1 MLNDAMQIVLQF
13 RVFLIAAIIVA
24 LAMEIA
30 LLFGTKH
37 FGWQRKN
44 LWIYRFFFGL
54 TRPQCCFLAASWL
67 WLLFTATSA
76 LFVVDMQLCHLA
88 MLLLLSAAKFTAWKR
103 MQMLLRDLFNSVL
116 LFAAMMAENLLHSY
130 LLETRF
136 QFPIFII
143 LGLLI
148 VFIILYALYFTLR
161 DMYLL
166 AKDRAMNRPVAE
178 EKPPREE
185 DAPGEDETPENGT
198 NEPNQTADEKTD
210 GDSRQSEREQAGK
223 DRTRKNGCFIK
234 KEQKQEVT
242 GSERKKK
249 SKVENQLWRQN
260 SASEAAVSDSYCDY
274 YPGIYYVPGGRRVSG
289 GGEIVYLYG
298 RGSDGISGRN
308 QIPADR

>member
-148 VFIILYALYFTLR
+148 VLR
-161 DMYLL
+161 
-166 AKDRAMNRPVAE
+166 R
-178 EKPPREE
+178 
-185 DAPGEDETPENGT
+185 
-198 NEPNQTADEKTD
+198 
-210 GDSRQSEREQAGK
+210 
-223 DRTRKNGCFIK
+223 I
-234 KEQKQEVT
+234 
-242 GSERKKK
+242 
-249 SKVENQLWRQN
+249 
-260 SASEAAVSDSYCDY
+260 
-274 YPGIYYVPGGRRVSG
+274 GR
-289 GGEIVYLYG
+289 
-298 RGSDGISGRN
+298 
-308 QIPADR
+308 

>member
-54 TRPQCCFLAASWL
+54 TKPQCCFLAASWL
-67 WLLFTATSA
+67 WLLFAATSA

-103 MQMLLRDLFNSVL
+103 MQMLLRDLVNSVL

-198 NEPNQTADEKTD
+198 DEPNQTADEKTD
-210 GDSRQSEREQAGK
+210 GDSRSKRK
-223 DRTRKNGCFIK
+223 RTSRK
-234 KEQKQEVT
+234 
-242 GSERKKK
+242 
-249 SKVENQLWRQN
+249 RQN
-260 SASEAAVSDSYCDY
+260 QKKRLFYKKGTET
-274 YPGIYYVPGGRRVSG
+274 GG
-289 GGEIVYLYG
+289 
-298 RGSDGISGRN
+298 
-308 QIPADR
+308 DRQ

>member
-178 EKPPREE
+178 
-185 DAPGEDETPENGT
+185 DETPENGT
-198 NEPNQTADEKTD
+198 DEPNQTADEKTD
-210 GDSRQSEREQAGK
+210 GDSRPK
-223 DRTRKNGCFIK
+223 RKRRR
-234 KEQKQEVT
+234 
-242 GSERKKK
+242 RK
-249 SKVENQLWRQN
+249 RQN
-260 SASEAAVSDSYCDY
+260 QKKRLFYKKGTET
-274 YPGIYYVPGGRRVSG
+274 GG
-289 GGEIVYLYG
+289 
-298 RGSDGISGRN
+298 
-308 QIPADR
+308 DRQ

>member
-103 MQMLLRDLFNSVL
+103 MQMLLRDLFAFLS
-116 LFAAMMAENLLHSY
+116 A
-130 LLETRF
+130 
-136 QFPIFII
+136 
-143 LGLLI
+143 
-148 VFIILYALYFTLR
+148 
-161 DMYLL
+161 
-166 AKDRAMNRPVAE
+166 
-178 EKPPREE
+178 
-185 DAPGEDETPENGT
+185 
-198 NEPNQTADEKTD
+198 
-210 GDSRQSEREQAGK
+210 GDTFS
-223 DRTRKNGCFIK
+223 
-234 KEQKQEVT
+234 
-242 GSERKKK
+242 
-249 SKVENQLWRQN
+249 
-260 SASEAAVSDSYCDY
+260 VSDFHHSGTSDCFHHSVCALL
-274 YPGIYYVPGGRRVSG
+274 YPSRYVSSCEGSGDEPAGGRR
-289 GGEIVYLYG
+289 ET
-298 RGSDGISGRN
+298 
-308 QIPADR
+308 AA

>member
-116 LFAAMMAENLLHSY
+116 LFAAMMAENLLLS
-130 LLETRF
+130 
-136 QFPIFII
+136 
-143 LGLLI
+143 
-148 VFIILYALYFTLR
+148 A
-161 DMYLL
+161 
-166 AKDRAMNRPVAE
+166 
-178 EKPPREE
+178 
-185 DAPGEDETPENGT
+185 
-198 NEPNQTADEKTD
+198 
-210 GDSRQSEREQAGK
+210 GDTFS
-223 DRTRKNGCFIK
+223 
-234 KEQKQEVT
+234 
-242 GSERKKK
+242 
-249 SKVENQLWRQN
+249 
-260 SASEAAVSDSYCDY
+260 VSDFHHSGTSDCFHHSVCALL
-274 YPGIYYVPGGRRVSG
+274 YPSRYVSSCEGSGDEPAGGRR
-289 GGEIVYLYG
+289 ET
-298 RGSDGISGRN
+298 
-308 QIPADR
+308 AA

>member
-178 EKPPREE
+178 EV
-185 DAPGEDETPENGT
+185 
-198 NEPNQTADEKTD
+198 
-210 GDSRQSEREQAGK
+210 SRKDKAGK
-223 DRTRKNGCFIK
+223 SGQNEKDQNPEESKDGSKEPKQRKRSRKKPDK
-234 KEQKQEVT
+234 KESLLRRKRQKKEVT

-249 SKVENQLWRQN
+249 SKIENE
-260 SASEAAVSDSYCDY
+260 S
-274 YPGIYYVPGGRRVSG
+274 
-289 GGEIVYLYG
+289 
-298 RGSDGISGRN
+298 
-308 QIPADR
+308 

>member
-178 EKPPREE
+178 E
-185 DAPGEDETPENGT
+185 
-198 NEPNQTADEKTD
+198 
-210 GDSRQSEREQAGK
+210 
-223 DRTRKNGCFIK
+223 DR
-234 KEQKQEVT
+234 
-242 GSERKKK
+242 K
-249 SKVENQLWRQN
+249 SV
-260 SASEAAVSDSYCDY
+260 V
-274 YPGIYYVPGGRRVSG
+274 
-289 GGEIVYLYG
+289 
-298 RGSDGISGRN
+298 
-308 QIPADR
+308 

>member
-88 MLLLLSAAKFTAWKR
+88 MLLLLSAAKFTTWKR
-103 MQMLLRDLFNSVL
+103 MKMLLRDLFNSVL

-185 DAPGEDETPENGT
+185 DAPGEDGTSENGT
-198 NEPNQTADEKTD
+198 DEPNQTADEKTD
-210 GDSRQSEREQAGK
+210 GDSRSKRK
-223 DRTRKNGCFIK
+223 RTSRK
-234 KEQKQEVT
+234 
-242 GSERKKK
+242 
-249 SKVENQLWRQN
+249 RQN
-260 SASEAAVSDSYCDY
+260 QKKRLFYKKGTET
-274 YPGIYYVPGGRRVSG
+274 GG
-289 GGEIVYLYG
+289 
-298 RGSDGISGRN
+298 
-308 QIPADR
+308 DRQ

>member
-1 MLNDAMQIVLQF
+1 MYFNRSDHSGAGDGDS
-13 RVFLIAAIIVA
+13 AAFWHEA
-24 LAMEIA
+24 LWMAEKKPVD
-30 LLFGTKH
+30 LP
-37 FGWQRKN
+37 
-44 LWIYRFFFGL
+44 FFFGL

-178 EKPPREE
+178 EKTPREE

-198 NEPNQTADEKTD
+198 DEPNQTADEKTD
-210 GDSRQSEREQAGK
+210 GDSRSKRK
-223 DRTRKNGCFIK
+223 RTSRKRQNQKKRLFYK

>member
-166 AKDRAMNRPVAE
+166 AKDRAMNRPAAE
-178 EKPPREE
+178 EV
-185 DAPGEDETPENGT
+185 
-198 NEPNQTADEKTD
+198 
-210 GDSRQSEREQAGK
+210 SRKNKAGK
-223 DRTRKNGCFIK
+223 SGQNEKDQNPEESKDGSKEPKQRKR
-234 KEQKQEVT
+234 
-242 GSERKKK
+242 SRKIPDLHAFGR
-249 SKVENQLWRQN
+249 SGQCICDL
-260 SASEAAVSDSYCDY
+260 SAA
-274 YPGIYYVPGGRRVSG
+274 GRRRPCKGCRLS
-289 GGEIVYLYG
+289 G
-298 RGSDGISGRN
+298 RGYR
-308 QIPADR
+308 R

>member
-30 LLFGTKH
+30 LLFCKKH
-37 FGWQRKN
+37 FGRQRKN

-185 DAPGEDETPENGT
+185 DATGE
-198 NEPNQTADEKTD
+198 DEKTD
-210 GDSRQSEREQAGK
+210 GDSRSKRK
-223 DRTRKNGCFIK
+223 RTSRK
-234 KEQKQEVT
+234 
-242 GSERKKK
+242 
-249 SKVENQLWRQN
+249 RQN
-260 SASEAAVSDSYCDY
+260 QKKRLFYKKGTET
-274 YPGIYYVPGGRRVSG
+274 GG
-289 GGEIVYLYG
+289 
-298 RGSDGISGRN
+298 
-308 QIPADR
+308 DRQ

>member
-1 MLNDAMQIVLQF
+1 MDLPFFLWPDKATVLF
-13 RVFLIAAIIVA
+13 SGSFLA
-24 LAMEIA
+24 LAA
-30 LLFGTKH
+30 FYG
-37 FGWQRKN
+37 N
-44 LWIYRFFFGL
+44 
-54 TRPQCCFLAASWL
+54 QCH
-67 WLLFTATSA
+67 
-76 LFVVDMQLCHLA
+76 FVVDMQLCHLA

-198 NEPNQTADEKTD
+198 DEPNQTADEKTD
-210 GDSRQSEREQAGK
+210 GDSRSKRK
-223 DRTRKNGCFIK
+223 RTSRK
-234 KEQKQEVT
+234 
-242 GSERKKK
+242 
-249 SKVENQLWRQN
+249 RQN
-260 SASEAAVSDSYCDY
+260 QKKRLFYKKGTET
-274 YPGIYYVPGGRRVSG
+274 GG
-289 GGEIVYLYG
+289 
-298 RGSDGISGRN
+298 
-308 QIPADR
+308 DRQ

>member
-88 MLLLLSAAKFTAWKR
+88 MLL
-103 MQMLLRDLFNSVL
+103 RDLFNSVL

-178 EKPPREE
+178 EKPPR
-185 DAPGEDETPENGT
+185 GC
-198 NEPNQTADEKTD
+198 
-210 GDSRQSEREQAGK
+210 
-223 DRTRKNGCFIK
+223 TR
-234 KEQKQEVT
+234 
-242 GSERKKK
+242 
-249 SKVENQLWRQN
+249 
-260 SASEAAVSDSYCDY
+260 
-274 YPGIYYVPGGRRVSG
+274 RR
-289 GGEIVYLYG
+289 
-298 RGSDGISGRN
+298 
-308 QIPADR
+308 

>member
-88 MLLLLSAAKFTAWKR
+88 
-103 MQMLLRDLFNSVL
+103 MLLRDLFNSVL

-210 GDSRQSEREQAGK
+210 GDSRSKRK
-223 DRTRKNGCFIK
+223 RTSRK
-234 KEQKQEVT
+234 
-242 GSERKKK
+242 
-249 SKVENQLWRQN
+249 RQN
-260 SASEAAVSDSYCDY
+260 QKKRLFYKKGTET
-274 YPGIYYVPGGRRVSG
+274 GG
-289 GGEIVYLYG
+289 
-298 RGSDGISGRN
+298 
-308 QIPADR
+308 DRQ

>member
-1 MLNDAMQIVLQF
+1 MQIVLQF

-178 EKPPREE
+178 EKTPREE

-198 NEPNQTADEKTD
+198 DEPNQTADEKTD
-210 GDSRQSEREQAGK
+210 GDSRSKRK
-223 DRTRKNGCFIK
+223 RTSRKRQNQKNGCFIK

>member
-1 MLNDAMQIVLQF
+1 MLF
-13 RVFLIAAIIVA
+13 SGSFLA
-24 LAMEIA
+24 LAA
-30 LLFGTKH
+30 
-37 FGWQRKN
+37 
-44 LWIYRFFFGL
+44 
-54 TRPQCCFLAASWL
+54 
-67 WLLFTATSA
+67 FTATSA

-198 NEPNQTADEKTD
+198 DEPNQTADEKTD
-210 GDSRQSEREQAGK
+210 GDSRPK
-223 DRTRKNGCFIK
+223 RKRRR
-234 KEQKQEVT
+234 
-242 GSERKKK
+242 RK
-249 SKVENQLWRQN
+249 RQN
-260 SASEAAVSDSYCDY
+260 QKKRLFYKKGTET
-274 YPGIYYVPGGRRVSG
+274 GG
-289 GGEIVYLYG
+289 
-298 RGSDGISGRN
+298 
-308 QIPADR
+308 DRQ